1 MTAREV
7 AGSYFAAGRSLCS
20 AARLRAGADGVRV
33 ESGAGELLAGPV
45 AASALELNSRVG
57 STPRFVRFPDGGAF
71 ETADHGG
78 VEAMLAPPGRGDGF
92 AHRLESRL
100 RYVLLGL
107 VVTMVLGWATV
118 RHAIPALAEAVA
130 RSLPPA
136 IVAKMGDGVLELLDA
151 GPLGP
156 STLSA
161 TEQARLRLRFAPFLR
176 DAGGGVP
183 LRVEF
188 RDAAQTLGPNALALP
203 SGTVVFT
210 DQLVRLAGSD
220 EELVAVLAHEIGH
233 IEHRHALR
241 HAIQGSTLGLV
252 ATVLTGDVA
261 SLSSM
266 VVAIPVILTELG
278 YSRDFEFEADRHAAA
293 VLRRHGLAPAALGA
307 MLARLE
313 RSHADPAC
321 AGEAG
326 AQREDCHGADWW
338 RYLSTHP
345 PAAERIRRLGEA
357 QRPASDPSPAGA
369 TSDPASASSTG
380 RSR

>member
-1 MTAREV
+1 VTARDV
-7 AGSYFAAGRSLCS
+7 AGSYFAAGRSLRS

-33 ESGAGELLAGPV
+33 ESGGGELLAGPV
-45 AASALELNSRVG
+45 AAGVLELSSRVG

-71 ETADHGG
+71 ETADHAG
-78 VEAMLAPPGRGDGF
+78 VEALLAAPGRRHGF

-100 RYVLLGL
+100 RYAVLGL
-107 VVTMVLGWATV
+107 AVTAVLGWATV

-136 IVAKMGDGVLELLDA
+136 MVVKMGDGVLDLLDA

-161 TEQARLRLRFAPFLR
+161 TEQARLRARFAPFLE

-210 DQLVRLAGSD
+210 DQLVRLAGGD

-233 IEHRHALR
+233 VEHRHALR
-241 HAIQGSTLGLV
+241 HAIQGSTLGLA

-266 VVAIPVILTELG
+266 IVAIPVILTELG

-293 VLRRHGLAPAALGA
+293 VLQRHGLAPAALGE
-307 MLARLE
+307 MLGRLE
-313 RSHADPAC
+313 RSQADPAC
-321 AGEAG
+321 AVEAG

-357 QRPASDPSPAGA
+357 QLPPPRPSSSPSSAAS
-369 TSDPASASSTG
+369 TTG
-380 RSR
+380 RWR